1 MFQRTKNLQLSI
13 IKQIELRAAQYPD
26 VISLAQ
32 GVPSFDTPGCIK
44 RRVELALSR
53 GVVAK
58 YSLCPGLPELRE
70 LIEISL
76 ARENMFYD
84 WQKEIIVTAGSIE
97 GITATLLTITEPGDE
112 VIIPEPTYASYRE
125 VIYLAGCKPVFVSLD
140 EKNKWAFDLEKF
152 KQAITDK
159 TKAIFYCNPNN
170 PTGTIY
176 TKEQLLG
183 LAELAKQYDLYLISD
198 EVYKDFVFANQREF
212 NADNREFNESRIF
225 SLAEL
230 PELRKRVIRL
240 FSFSKAYAMTG
251 WRVAYLHSDESVA
264 REILK
269 VHDSL
274 VTCAPV
280 ISQYAAMGALEMGES
295 DVKKFNQEYKKRR
308 DLICSRLD
316 RLGDVFSY
324 VKPDGAYYVFPRIA
338 PSPNPSPATSLQER
352 GAILKPFSIAPSP
365 TTQSWGRAGEGADSW
380 KFALDLLDKI
390 QVAVVPGIAFGPN
403 GEGHVR
409 MSFGRS
415 ERDIERAFERMEK
428 YFTK

>member
-1 MFQRTKNLQLSI
+1 MFNRTKNLQLSI

-32 GVPSFDTPGCIK
+32 GVPNFDTPECIK
-44 RRVELALSR
+44 RRVELALNR

-97 GITATLLTITEPGDE
+97 GITAALLAITEPGDE
-112 VIIPEPTYASYRE
+112 VIIPEPTYTSYRE
-125 VIYLAGCKPVFVSLD
+125 VIYLAGCKPIFVSLD
-140 EKNKWAFDLEKF
+140 EKNNWAFDLEKF

-176 TKEQLLG
+176 TKKQLLG
-183 LAELAKQYDLYLISD
+183 LAELAEQHNLYLISD
-198 EVYKDFVFANQREF
+198 EVYKDFVFNTNGHECETNSR
-212 NADNREFNESRIF
+212 ESRIF

-230 PELRKRVIRL
+230 PKLRKRVIRL

-251 WRVAYLHSDESVA
+251 WRVGYLHSDESVA

-280 ISQYAAMGALEMGES
+280 ISQYAAMGALEMG
-295 DVKKFNQEYKKRR
+295 DGNVKKFNQEYKKRR

-316 RLGDVFSY
+316 RLSNVFNY
-324 VKPDGAYYVFPRIA
+324 IKPDGAYYVFPA
-338 PSPNPSPATSLQER
+338 LTPGPSPARALRER
-352 GAILKPFSIAPSP
+352 GAMDSSL
-365 TTQSWGRAGEGADSW
+365 SW

-415 ERDIERAFERMEK
+415 ESDIERAFERMEK
-428 YFTK
+428 LFNQCQMPKSKYQINIK